1 MPAVEDETGF
11 VLVRLN
17 VGRKHGKKAAH
28 IRELLAETFGLA
40 RKAVRDLTVGE
51 ASTRF
56 RLGELAL
63 ARLEELI
70 VGFELDDITLTV
82 ARVEESEGDD
92 DTTGSTAASKAAAPT
107 ARPEPVASNETS
119 AEPMPEPEPAAEA
132 APEPEPAAEAAPEPE
147 PSPVS

>member
-11 VLVRLN
+11 VRVRLN

-28 IRELLAETFGLA
+28 MRELLAETFGLA

-70 VGFELDDITLTV
+70 VGFELDGISLTV
-82 ARVEESEGDD
+82 ARVEGSEEEDD
-92 DTTGSTAASKAAAPT
+92 GVGKSAASSPSQAIKAAAMVELIEPAASSEPAEST
-107 ARPEPVASNETS
+107 PEPVP
-119 AEPMPEPEPAAEA
+119 AEPAVEA
-132 APEPEPAAEAAPEPE
+132 VPEPE
-147 PSPVS
+147 PSPTP